1 MSDKPAELSTKQ
13 AVGIAYAGL
22 GAVLGIAAGAI
33 TFFAIWI
40 YCAMTYGFVLGLG
53 LSWFPAAVCAGV
65 IGWFVAIFWGAA
77 LVLLV
82 LTVGAVIAV
91 ALAAHFTVLA
101 YAAIGGLCG
110 LAIWFVSPSWLKG
123 R

>member
-33 TFFAIWI
+33 TFFAR
-40 YCAMTYGFVLGLG
+40 GG
-53 LSWFPAAVCAGV
+53 LSGERTVSYWAACDRAWSRRRPEEYPDFEDWRCAATSYV
-65 IGWFVAIFWGAA
+65 E
-77 LVLLV
+77 
-82 LTVGAVIAV
+82 
-91 ALAAHFTVLA
+91 
-101 YAAIGGLCG
+101 
-110 LAIWFVSPSWLKG
+110 